1 MEKRPQFFSFD
12 LVCNQN
18 TFEMVVQII
27 LHFGWS
33 HHFEFFACIPPSLA
47 AILPKYSFV

>member
-33 HHFEFFACIPPSLA
+33 NHFEFFACIPPSLA